1 MRNGKVK
8 WGIKGA
14 VLQNVLMKRY
24 ASMRV
29 GGPVSYLIYPVNEED
44 LSDTI
49 RVLHDEHIRYRF
61 VGNATNIIVNDR
73 GLEEAV
79 IRITRMRSSQQKKV
93 KDGAFVEV
101 SGGASLKGFI
111 KNNAEKGLAGLE
123 RLYWIPGTV
132 GGGVKMNAG
141 SFDASISDV
150 LEEVRIVDN
159 DGKAK
164 SFTKKDMFFDYRTS
178 PIKPSEC
185 IVSATFYLKN
195 RDKKEISVD
204 MDYVYTERRKRHPM
218 EYPSSGSIFKS
229 VNGAPAWQFVEKAGL
244 RGFKIGDACVS
255 EKHTN
260 FIINAGHA
268 TAKDVKMLIDAIK
281 KTVFER
287 IGISLE
293 EEVELWG
300 FDE

>member
-1 MRNGKVK
+1 MQKPVK

-24 ASMRV
+24 TSMRV
-29 GGPVSYLIYPVNEED
+29 GGPVSYLIYPLNEGD
-44 LSDTI
+44 LLNTI
-49 RVLHDEHIRYRF
+49 RVLQNEHIKYRF

-73 GLEEAV
+73 GLGEAV
-79 IRITRMRSSQQKKV
+79 VRITRMRSSQHKKV
-93 KDGAFVEV
+93 KDGALVDV
-101 SGGASLKGFI
+101 SGGVSLKGFI
-111 KNNAEKGLAGLE
+111 KDNAQKGLAGLE

-132 GGGVKMNAG
+132 GGGIKMNAG
-141 SFDASISDV
+141 SFGASISDV
-150 LEEVRIVDN
+150 LERVRIVDN
-159 DGKAK
+159 NGKITPLA
-164 SFTKKDMFFDYRTS
+164 KKDISFDYRTS
-178 PIKPSEC
+178 PVKPSEC

-195 RDKKEISVD
+195 RDKKEIAAD

-229 VNGAPAWQFVEKAGL
+229 VNGESAWQFVEKAGL
-244 RGFKIGDACVS
+244 RGFRIGDACVS

-260 FIINAGHA
+260 FIVNAGHA
-268 TAKDVKMLIDAIK
+268 TAQDIKMLIDTIK
-281 KTVFER
+281 KEVFEK
-287 IGISLE
+287 IGVLLS